1 MNGDSS
7 DMDNKVL
14 AGIVAIV
21 VVVVIVAAAAIM
33 MNNDGGDSDDPS
45 SDTVIIY
52 DGNGGTSNGSST
64 VESNSSTVQSMGF
77 SNGNALFINWNTK
90 ADGTGTTYNEGST
103 VSASSG
109 EPITL
114 YAQWGYI
121 PNIFLSND
129 ASSVL
134 TPMFITQTTQF
145 VITGLMD
152 VFPASGEAA
161 IYIQPSIDMVWSY
174 DESSNTFTAQNGN
187 FEYIVTMNITSGV
200 ENLDIYIN
208 SAGYPVMSFDI
219 VGQMVLSID
228 IDRQRVST

>member
-1 MNGDSS
+1 
-7 DMDNKVL
+7 
-14 AGIVAIV
+14 
-21 VVVVIVAAAAIM
+21 
-33 MNNDGGDSDDPS
+33 
-45 SDTVIIY
+45 
-52 DGNGGTSNGSST
+52 
-64 VESNSSTVQSMGF
+64 
-77 SNGNALFINWNTK
+77 
-90 ADGTGTTYNEGST
+90 
-103 VSASSG
+103 
-109 EPITL
+109 
-114 YAQWGYI
+114 
-121 PNIFLSND
+121 
-129 ASSVL
+129 
-134 TPMFITQTTQF
+134 MFITQTTQF

-228 IDRQRVST
+228 IDLHRVSA